1 MQDYKP
7 NSHRFK
13 EEQKKASLDEKKVEK
28 IVKGNTKIKKRGE
41 MSKLADVFIAEDA
54 NNVKSYILMDVLV
67 PTIKKAIVDIV
78 TDAVNMI
85 FLGGT
90 GRSKSSGSS
99 VNYVSYSRFADP
111 KERRPEPRVTSR
123 FDYDSIVFEYRGDAE
138 AIIEQMEG
146 IIASYGFVTVADLFD
161 MAGRTHPYTSND
173 YGWTSLRSADVVH
186 VREGYILKLPKAMPI
201 DK

>member
-1 MQDYKP
+1 MPDYKP
-7 NSHRFK
+7 NSYRFK
-13 EEQKKASLDEKKVEK
+13 EEQKKASLDDKKIEKV
-28 IVKGNTKIKKRGE
+28 VKGNVKIKKRGE

-67 PTIKKAIVDIV
+67 PTIKRAIVDIV

-99 VNYVSYSRFADP
+99 VNYVSYNRFSDS
-111 KERRPEPRVTSR
+111 KDRRPEPRVSNR
-123 FDYDSIVFEYRGDAE
+123 FDYDSLVFESRNDAE
-138 AIIEQMEG
+138 AVIDQMG
-146 IIASYGFVTVADLFD
+146 DIIASYGFVTVADLYD
-161 MAGRTHPYTSND
+161 TLGRSHPYTSND
-173 YGWTSLRSADVVH
+173 YGWTSLRSAGVER
-186 VREGYILKLPKAMPI
+186 VRDGYVLKLPKAMPI

>member
-13 EEQKKASLDEKKVEK
+13 DEQKKASLEEKKVEK

-90 GRSKSSGSS
+90 GRSKSGGSS

-111 KERRPEPRVTSR
+111 RDRRPEPRVTSR

-146 IIASYGFVTVADLFD
+146 IIANYGFVTVADLFD

>member
-13 EEQKKASLDEKKVEK
+13 EEQRKAALEDKKIEKV
-28 IVKGNTKIKKRGE
+28 VKGNTKIKKRGE
-41 MSKLADVFIAEDA
+41 MSKLADVFITEDA

-90 GRSKSSGSS
+90 GRGKSSGSS
-99 VNYVSYSRFADP
+99 VNYVSYSRFSDT
-111 KERRPEPRVTSR
+111 KERRPEPRMSGR
-123 FDYDSIVFEYRGDAE
+123 FDYDTIAFEYRSDAE
-138 AIIEQMEG
+138 AILEQMEN
-146 IIASYGFVTVADLFD
+146 IIETYGFVTVADLYD
-161 MAGRTHPYTSND
+161 MAGRSHPYTSND
-173 YGWTSLRSADVVH
+173 YCWTSLRNADVVRT
-186 VREGYILKLPKAMPI
+186 REGYVLKLPKVMPI